1 MRGINTSRRSCKQGY
16 VVVHEQADNLYKF
29 SDAENALRMLDARSL
44 TFQGPS
50 LLLDPFQPDHKT
62 SLSFSR
68 DELLSA
74 LIRQVVVLIFAQKAP
89 EPPYNTLTRAICRW
103 RDEQRFDIEEE
114 AEEVLRDLLERMVEQ
129 QEDNINELMHDWE
142 QYARHVRVCR
152 FFEKNSSLHSWE
164 VFADQH
170 AGVALKFRCGMDYS
184 INKARPVLYHDA
196 PPMITTLKEQLD
208 SFFEV
213 QPFAYDEDSF
223 ELKLCTQPRH
233 RRLDR
238 EWRAFTK
245 QAAIE
250 TTEGEESSFPWVCQ
264 QSFDDNDLVGVYL
277 GLRTS
282 EEMVNK
288 ISDLVRSEFPNTK
301 LYQAQRH
308 KGQYA
313 LEFERIK
320 R

>member
-1 MRGINTSRRSCKQGY
+1 
-16 VVVHEQADNLYKF
+16 VVHEQSDNLYKF
-29 SDAENALRMLDARSL
+29 CAADEALRMLDQRSL

-50 LLLDPFQPDHKT
+50 LLLDPFQPDHNT
-62 SLSFSR
+62 SLGFTR

-89 EPPYNTLTRAICRW
+89 DPPDNTLTRAICRW

-129 QEDNINELMHDWE
+129 QEDSINELMHDWQ

-152 FFEKNSSLHSWE
+152 FFEKNNSLHTWE

-170 AGVALKFRCGMDYS
+170 AGVALKFRCGLEYS
-184 INKARPVLYHDA
+184 IANARPVQYHDA

-208 SFFEV
+208 SFFLV
-213 QPFAYDEDSF
+213 QPFSYDEEAF

-238 EWRAFTK
+238 EWRAFIK
-245 QAAIE
+245 QPAIE
-250 TTEGEESSFPWVCQ
+250 AVEGEEQPPMPWHCEQ
-264 QSFDDNDLVGVYL
+264 EFKENDLAGVYL
-277 GLRTS
+277 GLSTP
-282 EEMVNK
+282 ENVAQQ
-288 ISDLVRSEFPNTK
+288 ITDLVRSEFPQTK
-301 LYQAQRH
+301 IYQAQRH

-313 LEFERIK
+313 LEFDRIK